1 MNKNNPYRHTTV
13 NYMKTQVKVNELLKR
28 YDIVDTR
35 WTNLKDQ
42 VVFEFNKLVELEG
55 QERLAGVRIVIQ
67 GVDDGNRNQLHR
79 ALFYY
84 LKSKM
89 EFLDFGFIEFLQ
101 EFMPHLIL
109 TDKSGRDI
117 TAYQLFKPQY
127 EKGLISGKGAG
138 EVKMLPDFSK

>member
-1 MNKNNPYRHTTV
+1 MHPQAYKHTKV
-13 NYMKTQVKVNELLKR
+13 NYMKTQTKVSELLRK
-28 YDIVDTR
+28 YDIFDTR
-35 WTNLKDQ
+35 WTNLKDR
-42 VVFEFNKLVELEG
+42 VVFEFNKLIELEG

-67 GVDDGNRNQLHR
+67 GIDDDNRNQLHR

-89 EFLDFGFIEFLQ
+89 EFLEFGFIEFLQ

-109 TDKSGRDI
+109 TNKSGQSI

-127 EKGLISGKGAG
+127 QKALIDKKQG
-138 EVKMLPDFSK
+138 EVKMLPELK

>member
-1 MNKNNPYRHTTV
+1 MKTHNPYQHTTV
-13 NYMKTQVKVNELLKR
+13 NYMKTQVKVSELLRK

-35 WTNLKDQ
+35 WTNMKDQ
-42 VVFEFNKLVELEG
+42 VIFEFNKMVEIES
-55 QERLAGVRIVIQ
+55 QERLAGVRIVIK
-67 GVDDGNRNQLHR
+67 GVDEGNRNQLHR

-109 TDKSGRDI
+109 TNKSGQSI